1 MLTFL
6 SLSFFTVESN
16 AQSYLDGV
24 IGTISN
30 GQTILTM
37 NENATK
43 SSWAQMLK
51 TEADIDVVFQTLEIK
66 KEDTIYYLVA
76 RDSDRS
82 VNSVVE
88 LVIQGGDLVV
98 ARSDGDT
105 TTVTCSGNCISGCD
119 PFKLNEN
126 WKCTPCQ
133 NTMDCKKTVTV
144 TSTDG

>member
-1 MLTFL
+1 MKNLFFMLTFL

-66 KEDTIYYLVA
+66 KEDTIY
-76 RDSDRS
+76 
-82 VNSVVE
+82 
-88 LVIQGGDLVV
+88 
-98 ARSDGDT
+98 
-105 TTVTCSGNCISGCD
+105 
-119 PFKLNEN
+119 
-126 WKCTPCQ
+126 
-133 NTMDCKKTVTV
+133 
-144 TSTDG
+144 